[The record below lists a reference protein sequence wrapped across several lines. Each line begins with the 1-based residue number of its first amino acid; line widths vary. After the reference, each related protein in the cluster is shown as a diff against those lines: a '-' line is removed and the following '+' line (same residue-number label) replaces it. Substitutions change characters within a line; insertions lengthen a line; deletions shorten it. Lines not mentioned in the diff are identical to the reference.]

1 MTVRVSDGR
10 CPRREAKQE
19 EIIFPACA
27 KSPIVIYPHPVYTPG
42 GYLVT
47 KAEPKLLSRL
57 ARIEG
62 QVRGVIRM
70 VEEERYCIDVLNQ
83 IQAIKAALTK
93 VENEVLKGHAGH
105 CVAHAIKSGNARDQ
119 KQKFDELVELF
130 SRYGK

>member
-1 MTVRVSDGR
+1 M
-10 CPRREAKQE
+10 
-19 EIIFPACA
+19 
-27 KSPIVIYPHPVYTPG
+27 
-42 GYLVT
+42 T

-70 VEEERYCIDVLNQ
+70 VEEERYCIDVLTQ
-83 IQAIKAALTK
+83 IEAVKAALTK
-93 VENEVLKGHAGH
+93 VGTVVLKDHAAH

>member
-1 MTVRVSDGR
+1 
-10 CPRREAKQE
+10 
-19 EIIFPACA
+19 
-27 KSPIVIYPHPVYTPG
+27 
-42 GYLVT
+42 VT
-47 KAEPKLLSRL
+47 TADPKLLTRL

-62 QVRGVIRM
+62 QVRGVSKM

-93 VENEVLKGHAGH
+93 VETEVLKGHAAH

-119 KQKFDELVELF
+119 REKFDELVELF